1 MMALEPYNTLSSYYK
16 TLFGE
21 KVYKIALNAHL
32 TCPNR
37 DGKIDTRGCLF
48 CSEGGSGEFAGT
60 PSLSIWEQIEQGK
73 RLLQNKT
80 KGNKYIAYFQA
91 FTNTYGDLGYLC
103 KVYTQAINHP
113 DIVGIAIATRP
124 DCLDEPILELLSE
137 LNKTKKIWV
146 ELGLQTIHEKSAEL
160 IRRGYPLKTFDEA
173 VENLHMRNIEIV
185 VHLIIGLPYETKEQI
200 LETLDYVVSKPIQ
213 GIKLQL
219 LHVLKNTDLA
229 ALYEEDGFPILSLTA
244 YVDLIID
251 CIERTPTNIVFHR
264 ITGDGPKNLLIA
276 PQWSADKKNVL
287 NTLQRRLKERT

>member
-1 MMALEPYNTLSSYYK
+1 L
-16 TLFGE
+16 
-21 KVYKIALNAHL
+21 
-32 TCPNR
+32 C
-37 DGKIDTRGCLF
+37 
-48 CSEGGSGEFAGT
+48 
-60 PSLSIWEQIEQGK
+60 
-73 RLLQNKT
+73 
-80 KGNKYIAYFQA
+80 
-91 FTNTYGDLGYLC
+91 YLR

-137 LNKTKKIWV
+137 LNKIKKIWV
-146 ELGLQTIHEKSAEL
+146 ELGLQTIHEKSAVL

-173 VENLHMRNIEIV
+173 VEKLHMRNIEVV
-185 VHLIIGLPYETKEQI
+185 VHLIIGLPYETKEQMFK
-200 LETLDYVVSKPIQ
+200 TLDYVVSKPIQ

-229 ALYEEDGFPILSLTA
+229 TVYAEDGFAILSLTA

-287 NTLQRRLKERT
+287 NTLQRRLKERTSFQGKVLQ